1 MSGAIELT
9 KTRRVETF
17 APRMSEPRVE
27 MHYDRAREEP
37 PVPAVQTVKV
47 HDADGARWITLD
59 RPPVNV
65 LDLPTIA
72 AIAAALDSLDEQR
85 DIKAIVFRSALPGTF
100 SAGVEIRDHLPARVG
115 DMLETFHGVFRRLEA
130 LPQATVAA
138 VDGTCLG
145 GGCELA
151 ASCDIVLAT
160 ARSVLGQPEID
171 VGCFPPVAA
180 VLLPRLVG
188 RAAAEIV
195 LTGAPLSAAEAA
207 RCGLVSRVVD
217 DLEAETRRV
226 VALLAGKSAAVLA
239 LARRALREG
248 ATGSFSDAL
257 ARVEAL
263 YRDALMATSDAEE
276 GVRAFLEKRPP
287 QWRDR

>member
-1 MSGAIELT
+1 MPS
-9 KTRRVETF
+9 
-17 APRMSEPRVE
+17 
-27 MHYDRAREEP
+27 
-37 PVPAVQTVKV
+37 VQTVKV
-47 HDADGARWITLD
+47 EDADGARWITLD

-65 LDLPTIA
+65 LDRPTIE
-72 AIAAALDSLDEQR
+72 AIAAALAPLDDRR

-100 SAGVEIRDHLPARVG
+100 SAGVEVRDHLPARVG
-115 DMLETFHGVFRRLEA
+115 DMLEAFHGVFRRLDA

-151 ASCDIVLAT
+151 TSCDIVLAT

-171 VGCFPPVAA
+171 VGCFPPVAS
-180 VLLPRLVG
+180 VLLPRVVG

-195 LTGAPLSAAEAA
+195 LTGAPFSATAA
-207 RCGLVSRVVD
+207 VRMGLVSRVVE
-217 DLEAETRRV
+217 DLDAETRRV
-226 VALLAGKSAAVLA
+226 VALLAGKSAAVLT

-257 ARVEAL
+257 TRVEAL
-263 YRDALMATSDAEE
+263 YRDALAGTRDVEE
-276 GVRAFLEKRPP
+276 GARAFLEKRPP
-287 QWRDR
+287 RWTDD

>member
-1 MSGAIELT
+1 
-9 KTRRVETF
+9 
-17 APRMSEPRVE
+17 
-27 MHYDRAREEP
+27 
-37 PVPAVQTVKV
+37 VPAVQTVKV
-47 HDADGARWITLD
+47 EDADGARWITLD

-72 AIAAALDSLDEQR
+72 AIGAALDSLDERR
-85 DIKAIVFRSALPGTF
+85 DIKAIVFRSAVPGTF
-100 SAGVEIRDHLPARVG
+100 SAGVEVRDHLPARVG
-115 DMLETFHGVFRRLEA
+115 DMLETFHGVFRRLDT

-171 VGCFPPVAA
+171 VGCFPPVAS
-180 VLLPRLVG
+180 VLLPRLAG

-195 LTGAPLSAAEAA
+195 LTGAPLSAAAAA
-207 RCGLVSRVVD
+207 RIGLVSRVVD
-217 DLEAETRRV
+217 DLDAETRRV

-248 ATGSFSDAL
+248 ATGTFADAL

-263 YRDALMATSDAEE
+263 YRNQLMATHDAEE

-287 QWRDR
+287 RWTDR